1 MELTLAVFDP
11 ETSLSWPVRI
21 SGRTGSPGALVGEI
35 LSERLGRNASWYIG
49 DLPLDG
55 TSLGTA
61 PLVDG
66 AVVRARPVTEDVE
79 HTARLSIAC
88 TEGFGAGFRA
98 RIGRGVHAVGRDDVD
113 IRLENPHLPPCA
125 GYLSVSGESVTLRPV
140 GRLSGIRLLPGH
152 RLGLHGS
159 SLVIEDAQGH
169 PTHAA
174 SRSPIPAHE
183 VRLLAPSQG
192 WAVMLA
198 TSLTPIAF
206 GAVAAWLWGM
216 WFMLLFGAMSAL
228 VSGAHWLTRGGGA
241 ARNRRRLHD
250 ARVRELNVLAQAIPP
265 VGLRLA
271 DAVARIE
278 GTLPARSN
286 GMTDTAS
293 SPLSGDE
300 LWIRW
305 GRGTRHLHISPNSPQ
320 TGPQVKDMPLVTSLS
335 LPHVLVMSDGVRTD
349 GLPALIGHALAEHL
363 VLEWVG
369 CAGDCRICTEFLR
382 RWGRLCVPA
391 SGRGS
396 ARTSPVLQMT
406 CVRRGVRTA
415 EEGPRPAVWK
425 VYVGA
430 DRDPVPVC
438 PGWRGMV
445 IVPTQRGLR
454 LVPHG
459 NAGGRCP
466 GLANGSAVECL
477 APDVPDSR
485 ILERLAQ
492 GHRSNGSVGGDT
504 GCLMSSREDLA
515 VETAPE
521 RWNRTRYDRA
531 LLADLG
537 RAPVSGA
544 PVVVDLNDV
553 GPHCVVAGAT
563 GSGKSEFLRSLVL
576 GMALRYPPE
585 RLGFVLIDFKGGA
598 SFGPLCRLRHVH
610 ATLTDLDETAVLR
623 DLAFLRAELRRRE
636 ALFATV
642 GARNWVEYLE
652 HCATKPGRDE
662 VLPEIAVVV
671 DEFRVLVDSFPRA
684 MDRLLHIATTG
695 RSLGFHLI
703 MSTQRPQGAISP
715 DIRANVSVNVCF
727 RVASD
732 ADSISVI
739 GTPQAASLSS
749 EGPGAGLVK
758 VDGVVLG
765 FRAWFVDRLPA
776 LPPGAPHIVEGHLTF
791 PSGDPVVG
799 GSPPESSIGDDVARF
814 GDLIAPGR
822 VALRFAVPPRSTQV
836 DCSQPL
842 LPPPTGADPGRHPS
856 GLFLGLGEA
865 PARAWQGPLFWR
877 ARDHGVL
884 EVVGTVPQQR
894 AFVARLVLSASHA
907 SSVVYVLAADKAT
920 RLACV
925 SARHA
930 GSDLRGI
937 AGLDD
942 PLFILEVLR
951 RLVPVISGGSRPGA
965 LVIVQG
971 VDRLL
976 EAFLS
981 RGHDLS
987 VEILN
992 LLTAGD
998 APCNVVLLG
1007 AKRVP
1012 PELRP
1017 YCSSHVFAHRAETNE
1032 YRAAH
1037 PRESLEILAE
1047 LSIVDGRVCENR
1059 APVGLNT
1066 PPESLLTH
1074 LAAAVSRI
1082 IAQDDADRT
1091 AAHRRRSRLT
1101 PPEDTCQ
1108 LPRFRRVDSDL
1119 SWAPFDD
1126 AGRDRAQP
1134 SRSLHDRPVDP
1145 TATSE
1150 SPRGTEILL
1159 GVSSPLGEECRTRV
1173 HQGEGT
1179 ALVYSTSG
1187 GEQRMIDALEAFN
1200 PHLQFRVF
1208 VPPENHRHAKPTGP
1222 DAKTISRA
1230 DACVAVVRNVPAWT
1244 VAPRH
1249 IIADI
1254 IASHDAC
1261 IMTFPMDS
1269 SATVASPW
1277 TETIRSAHSAIFVGP
1292 LSHGCAS
1299 FRSEPVPPHRLALD
1313 QTEGLLV
1320 ERGSWTRFRIPAVR
1334 RGGPAP
1340 RHSYRSASL
1349 GEVVGPQQMILD
1361 RRAEQENPHER
1372 AVGHRKQSQEEAPRG
1387 DHLQRDHDQEDL
1399 REQNQGPRPQTS
1411 LRDTPRSS
1419 EEPQAIPDVEKR
1431 HDHDGPERHRVVLE
1445 EDLDRLHQAGNNQPQ
1460 PLDRDESRQDDN
1472 GQGRASRSR

>member
-1 MELTLAVFDP
+1 MSSPIHASPAFNQHMELTLAVFDP
-11 ETSLSWPVRI
+11 QTSLSWPLRI
-21 SGRTGSPGALVGEI
+21 SGRAGTAGALVGEI
-35 LSERLGRNASWYIG
+35 LSERVGWNASWYIG
-49 DLPLDG
+49 DLPLDR

-66 AVVRARPVTEDVE
+66 AVVRARPLAEDGD

-98 RIGRGVHAVGRDDVD
+98 RIGRGTHGVGRDDVE

-125 GYLSVSGESVTLRPV
+125 AFLSVSGESVTLRPV
-140 GRLSGIRLLPGH
+140 GRLSGIRILPGH
-152 RLGLHGS
+152 RLGIHGS
-159 SLVIEDAQGH
+159 SLVVEDTQRH
-169 PTHAA
+169 VTRAA
-174 SRSPIPAHE
+174 SHSPIPAQD
-183 VRLLAPSQG
+183 VRFADPSQG
-192 WAVMLA
+192 WSLMLA
-198 TSLTPIAF
+198 TSLMPVAF

-216 WFMLLFGAMSAL
+216 WFMMLFGAMSAL
-228 VSGAHWLTRGGGA
+228 VSGTHWLTRGGGA
-241 ARNRRRLHD
+241 ARNRRRLHE
-250 ARVRELNVLAQAIPP
+250 ARVRELDVLAQAVPP

-271 DAVARIE
+271 DAVGRIE
-278 GTLPARSN
+278 GTLPTGLNESK
-286 GMTDTAS
+286 DTAS
-293 SPLSGDE
+293 PTSMGNE
-300 LWIRW
+300 LWVRW
-305 GRGTRHLHISPNSPQ
+305 GRGSRHLHISPNTPSP
-320 TGPQVKDMPLVTSLS
+320 GPRVKDMPLVTSLS

-363 VLEWVG
+363 SIEWAG
-369 CAGDCRICTEFLR
+369 CAGDCTICAEFLR
-382 RWGRLCVPA
+382 RWGRICVSA

-396 ARTSPVLQMT
+396 GRTGAVLQLA
-406 CVRRGVRTA
+406 CVRRGVRA
-415 EEGPRPAVWK
+415 GEEDSMPALWT
-425 VYVGA
+425 VYVGVET
-430 DRDPVPVC
+430 DPVPAG
-438 PGWRGMV
+438 PGWRGIV

-459 NAGGRCP
+459 DAGGRCL
-466 GLANGSAVECL
+466 GLSNGSSLECHSPDVPASGVLELLAQGPLSNGSA
-477 APDVPDSR
+477 R
-485 ILERLAQ
+485 
-492 GHRSNGSVGGDT
+492 GDAV
-504 GCLMSSREDLA
+504 CLMSSREDLA
-515 VETAPE
+515 VETAPT
-521 RWNRTRYDRA
+521 RWNRTRFDRA
-531 LLADLG
+531 LHADLG
-537 RAPVSGA
+537 RAPASGT
-544 PVVVDLNDV
+544 PLVIDLNDV
-553 GPHCVVAGAT
+553 GPHCVIAGAT

-585 RLGFVLIDFKGGA
+585 RLSFVLIDFKGGA
-598 SFGPLCRLRHVH
+598 SFGPLSRLKHVH

-642 GARNWVEYLE
+642 GARTWIEYLE
-652 HCATKPGRDE
+652 RCATKAGPEE

-739 GTPQAASLSS
+739 GTPQAASLPSG
-749 EGPGAGLVK
+749 GPGLGLVK
-758 VDGVVLG
+758 ADGVVLG

-776 LPPGAPHIVEGHLTF
+776 LPPARPRIVEDQT
-791 PSGDPVVG
+791 PSPPGDPVVRG
-799 GSPPESSIGDDVARF
+799 APPEALIGDDIARF
-814 GDLIAPGR
+814 GDLRHPGR
-822 VALRFAVPPRSTQV
+822 VPLRLVVPPRSTQV
-836 DCSQPL
+836 DCSERL
-842 LPPPTGADPGRHPS
+842 LPPPIGTDPGQYPS

-865 PARAWQGPLFWR
+865 PAQAWQGPLFWR

-894 AFVARLVLSASHA
+894 AFVARLVLSATHA
-907 SSVVYVLAADKAT
+907 SSVVYVLAADEAT
-920 RLACV
+920 RLVCS

-930 GSDLRGI
+930 GADLRGI

-942 PLFILEVLR
+942 PLFVLEVLR
-951 RLVPVISGGSRPGA
+951 CLETVISGGNRPGP

-971 VDRLL
+971 LDRLL
-976 EAFLS
+976 EDFLS
-981 RGHDLS
+981 RGYDLS
-987 VEILN
+987 AEILK

-998 APCNVVLLG
+998 APCDLVLLG
-1007 AKRVP
+1007 TKRVP

-1017 YCSSHVFAHRAETNE
+1017 YCSSHVFAHRPESNE
-1032 YRAAH
+1032 FRVAH
-1037 PRESLEILAE
+1037 PRESLDILAE

-1059 APVGLNT
+1059 GPVGLNA
-1066 PPESLLTH
+1066 PPESLFNKLSE
-1074 LAAAVSRI
+1074 AVSRMF
-1082 IAQDDADRT
+1082 AQDDADRSP
-1091 AAHRRRSRLT
+1091 ARMRRSRRT
-1101 PPEDTCQ
+1101 PPADMCE
-1108 LPRFRRVDSDL
+1108 LPRFRRLDSEL
-1119 SWAPFDD
+1119 SWTPSGD
-1126 AGRDRAQP
+1126 AGRGRAHP
-1134 SRSLHDRPVDP
+1134 SRALHDPADES

-1150 SPRGTEILL
+1150 SPRTTEVLL
-1159 GVSSPLGEECRTRV
+1159 GVSSPLFEECRAQV

-1187 GEQRMIDALEAFN
+1187 GEQRLIDALEAFN
-1200 PHLQFRVF
+1200 PHLQLRVF
-1208 VPPENHRHAKPTGP
+1208 GPPDNIRHAKPAEPDSKRITG
-1222 DAKTISRA
+1222 AG
-1230 DACVAVVRNVPAWT
+1230 ACLAVVRNVPAWT

-1299 FRSEPVPPHRLALD
+1299 FRAEPVPPHRLALD

-1334 RGGPAP
+1334 RGGPVP
-1340 RHSYRSASL
+1340 RHSFRSASR
-1349 GEVVGPQQMILD
+1349 GEVVGPQQMVLD
-1361 RRAEQENPHER
+1361 RRTEQQNPHEHPI
-1372 AVGHRKQSQEEAPRG
+1372 GHGKQRQEQAPHG
-1387 DHLQRDHDQEDL
+1387 NHLHRDHNQEDL
-1399 REQNQGPRPQTS
+1399 GEQNEGPRPQAP
-1411 LRDTPRSS
+1411 LRDASGSS
-1419 EEPQAIPDVEKR
+1419 EEP
-1431 HDHDGPERHRVVLE
+1431 
-1445 EDLDRLHQAGNNQPQ
+1445 
-1460 PLDRDESRQDDN
+1460 
-1472 GQGRASRSR
+1472 

>member
-11 ETSLSWPVRI
+11 QTSLSWPVRI
-21 SGRTGSPGALVGEI
+21 SGRAGSAGTLIGDI

-49 DLPLDG
+49 DLPLDR

-66 AVVRARPVTEDVE
+66 AVVRARPLAEDVDR
-79 HTARLSIAC
+79 TARLSIAC

-98 RIGRGVHAVGRDDVD
+98 PIGRGVHGVGRDDVE

-125 GYLSVSGESVTLRPV
+125 AFLSVSGESVTLRPV
-140 GRLSGIRLLPGH
+140 GRLSGIRVLPGH
-152 RLGLHGS
+152 RLGIHGS
-159 SLVIEDAQGH
+159 SLVVEDTLGH
-169 PTHAA
+169 LPHVA
-174 SRSPIPAHE
+174 SHSPIPAHE
-183 VRLLAPSQG
+183 VRFAPPSQG

-198 TSLTPIAF
+198 TSLTPVAF

-216 WFMLLFGAMSAL
+216 WFMLLFGAMSTL
-228 VSGAHWLTRGGGA
+228 VSGTHWLTRGGGA

-250 ARVRELNVLAQAIPP
+250 ARVRELDIIAQAIPP

-271 DAVARIE
+271 DAVARVE
-278 GTLPARSN
+278 GTLPARLNESK
-286 GMTDTAS
+286 DTAS
-293 SPLSGDE
+293 SASMGNE
-300 LWIRW
+300 LWVRW
-305 GRGTRHLHISPNSPQ
+305 GRGSRHLHLSPNSHRP
-320 TGPQVKDMPLVTSLS
+320 GPQVKDMPLVTSLS
-335 LPHVLVMSDGVRTD
+335 LPHVLVMSDGVRPD

-363 VLEWVG
+363 SIEWAG

-396 ARTSPVLQMT
+396 ARTGPVLQLA
-406 CVRRGVRTA
+406 CVRRGIRTA
-415 EEGPRPAVWK
+415 AEGSRPAFWK
-425 VYVGA
+425 VYVGVETH
-430 DRDPVPVC
+430 PVPVG
-438 PGWRGMV
+438 PEWRGMV

-454 LVPHG
+454 LVLHG
-459 NAGGRCP
+459 DAEGRCL
-466 GLANGSAVECL
+466 GLANGSAIECIS
-477 APDVPDSR
+477 PDVPASGV
-485 ILERLAQ
+485 LERIAQ
-492 GHRSNGSVGGDT
+492 GHRSTGSPGGDT

-515 VETAPE
+515 METAPA
-521 RWNRTRYDRA
+521 RWNRTRHDRA

-553 GPHCVVAGAT
+553 GPHCVVAGTT

-598 SFGPLCRLRHVH
+598 SFGPLCRLQHVH
-610 ATLTDLDETAVLR
+610 ATLTDLDETAVMR

-652 HCATKPGRDE
+652 HCAAKAGRDE

-739 GTPQAASLSS
+739 GTPQAASLNP
-749 EGPGAGLVK
+749 EGPGVGLVK
-758 VDGVVLG
+758 VDGVVLR

-776 LPPGAPHIVEGHLTF
+776 LPPGTPRIVEGRSPF
-791 PSGDPVVG
+791 PSGEPVVG
-799 GSPPESSIGDDVARF
+799 GSRPEASIGDDVARF
-814 GDLIAPGR
+814 GDLIRPGR
-822 VALRFAVPPRSTQV
+822 VPLHFVVPPRPTQV
-836 DCSQPL
+836 EWSESP
-842 LPPPTGADPGRHPS
+842 LPPPIGADPGRHAS

-884 EVVGTVPQQR
+884 EVVGTIPQQR

-907 SSVVYVLAADKAT
+907 SSVVYVIAADEAT
-920 RLACV
+920 RLACA

-942 PLFILEVLR
+942 PLFLLEVLR
-951 RLVPVISGGSRPGA
+951 DLAPVVSGGSRPGP

-971 VDRLL
+971 LDRLL
-976 EAFLS
+976 ETFLS
-981 RGHDLS
+981 RGYDLS
-987 VEILN
+987 AEILN
-992 LLTAGD
+992 LLNAGES
-998 APCNVVLLG
+998 PCDLVLLG

-1012 PELRP
+1012 PELRA
-1017 YCSSHVFAHRAETNE
+1017 YCSSHVFAHRPESNE
-1032 YRAAH
+1032 FRAAH
-1037 PRESLEILAE
+1037 PRESLEILAD
-1047 LSIVDGRVCENR
+1047 LSIADGRLCENR
-1059 APVGLNT
+1059 APVGLST
-1066 PPESLLTH
+1066 PTESLFDN
-1074 LAAAVSRI
+1074 LAAAVSTIVARR
-1082 IAQDDADRT
+1082 DADRT
-1091 AAHRRRSRLT
+1091 AARRCRSRLT
-1101 PPEDTCQ
+1101 PPADVCQ

-1119 SWAPFDD
+1119 SWAPFGD
-1126 AGRDRAQP
+1126 AERERTHL
-1134 SRSLHDRPVDP
+1134 SRSLHDPP
-1145 TATSE
+1145 AESTATSE

-1159 GVSSPLGEECRTRV
+1159 GVSSPLVEECRTRV

-1179 ALVYSTSG
+1179 ALVYSTSA

-1208 VPPENHRHAKPTGP
+1208 VPPESNRHAKPTEP
-1222 DAKTISRA
+1222 DSKTISGA
-1230 DACVAVVRNVPAWT
+1230 GACLAVVRNVPAWT
-1244 VAPRH
+1244 LAPRH

-1292 LSHGCAS
+1292 LNHGCAS
-1299 FRSEPVPPHRLALD
+1299 FRAEPVPPHRLALD

-1320 ERGSWTRFRIPAVR
+1320 ERESWTRFRIPAVR
-1334 RGGPAP
+1334 RGGPVP
-1340 RHSYRSASL
+1340 RHSIRSASL
-1349 GEVVGPQQMILD
+1349 GEIVGPQQMILD
-1361 RRAEQENPHER
+1361 RRAEQENPHEHP
-1372 AVGHRKQSQEEAPRG
+1372 VEHGKQSQEQAPRG

-1399 REQNQGPRPQTS
+1399 GQQNEGPRPQTP
-1411 LRDTPRSS
+1411 LRDAPCSP
-1419 EEPQAIPDVEKR
+1419 EEP
-1431 HDHDGPERHRVVLE
+1431 
-1445 EDLDRLHQAGNNQPQ
+1445 
-1460 PLDRDESRQDDN
+1460 
-1472 GQGRASRSR
+1472 